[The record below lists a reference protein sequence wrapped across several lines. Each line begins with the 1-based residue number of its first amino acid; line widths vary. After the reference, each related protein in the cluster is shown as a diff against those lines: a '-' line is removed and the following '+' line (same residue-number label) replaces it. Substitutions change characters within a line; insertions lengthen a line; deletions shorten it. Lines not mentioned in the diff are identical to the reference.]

1 MDSALTKRLA
11 YLVGQD
17 KIDILNKSTVLI
29 AGCGGVGSFCAEALA
44 RSGVGKII
52 LVDNDIIDRSNLN
65 RQLMTTKEDIGKAKT
80 LALAKR
86 LEEISD
92 VKCEM
97 IDTFIKDGFD
107 IPKCDIV
114 ADCID
119 TLTSKFYL
127 QKRCHELGI
136 PCISSMGSAKRVEPR
151 NISFTT
157 LDKTKNDPLAKAFRN
172 LVKKEGYKAKIEVV
186 YSDTPSIQNELK
198 LEGTTHKEK
207 YPLGSAIFVVG
218 SVGLYMAYVICE
230 RLWEVKKD
238 AL

>member
-1 MDSALTKRLA
+1 MDSEFTKRLA
-11 YLVGQD
+11 YLVGAD
-17 KIDILNKSTVLI
+17 KIAILNKSTVLI

-44 RSGVGKII
+44 RSGVGKLI
-52 LVDNDIIDRSNLN
+52 LVDNDVIDKTNLN
-65 RQLMTTKEDIGKAKT
+65 RQLMTKKDVIGKAKT
-80 LALAKR
+80 KILAKR

-92 VKCEM
+92 VKCET
-97 IDTFIKDGFD
+97 IAAFIQDGFD

-119 TLTSKFYL
+119 TLTGKFYL
-127 QKRCHELGI
+127 QKRCQQLGI
-136 PCISSMGSAKRVEPR
+136 PCISSMGSAKRVEPK

-186 YSDTPSIQNELK
+186 YSDTPSIQNEIELK
-198 LEGTTHKEK
+198 GNTHKEK

-230 RLWEVKKD
+230 RLWEVKQ
-238 AL
+238 